1 MFDDD
6 DDDED
11 GDGGDDY
18 HDYDWNDIT
27 VVMIWTCFIS
37 RTMYFCRYTNI
48 LTYVGI
54 YNICICGVWFQKA
67 FGD

>member
-1 MFDDD
+1 MFDD

-37 RTMYFCRYTNI
+37 RTMYFCRYTNS

-54 YNICICGVWFQKA
+54 YN
-67 FGD
+67 